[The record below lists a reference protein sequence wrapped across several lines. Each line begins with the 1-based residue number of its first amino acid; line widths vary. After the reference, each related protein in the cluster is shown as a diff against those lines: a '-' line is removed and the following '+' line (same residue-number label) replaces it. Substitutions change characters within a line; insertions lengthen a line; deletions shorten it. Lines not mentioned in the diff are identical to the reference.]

1 MGPRV
6 MVMIAPSRLEEA
18 PELLRARRMAQLAER
33 LGLDLPDA
41 LARDGEIL
49 ADLLERVLA
58 PVREAEAEA
67 QDLFLARRQRVQ
79 DLVRLLAQAQADHAL
94 DGRADLLV
102 LDEVAEVAVLLLAD
116 RRLEGDRLLRDL
128 EHLAHLVHRHFH
140 LDGDLL
146 RA

>member
-79 DLVRLLAQAQADHAL
+79 DLVRRLARREHDRLEPA
-94 DGRADLLV
+94 RADEQGL
-102 LDEVAEVAVLLLAD
+102 
-116 RRLEGDRLLRDL
+116 
-128 EHLAHLVHRHFH
+128 
-140 LDGDLL
+140 
-146 RA
+146 